1 MTAAV
6 LMPASVDEA
15 VEMLNSSPGSRI
27 LAGGTDYMVEVNYGH
42 AKPESVV
49 SLRAVDALRVWRR
62 DGDTLE
68 LGSGIRFADIQTSE
82 LAKLVPALAQ
92 AARTVGSP
100 QIRNAA
106 TIGGNVATASPAG
119 DSLPVLFAM
128 EAVVNVAGVHG
139 RRALPI
145 KEFITGVKR
154 TALRHGELIVSI
166 SVPVAS
172 GPQEFLKVGRRNAMV
187 IALANLA
194 LVVDGDRR
202 RVACALGSVGPTIIR
217 CDEAEALV
225 ERKLNWDR
233 MRLDDP
239 QVYQDF
245 GELCAHSAR
254 PINDHRATADY
265 RRHAIAVLASR
276 ALMRTL

>member
-1 MTAAV
+1 
-6 LMPASVDEA
+6 
-15 VEMLNSSPGSRI
+15 
-27 LAGGTDYMVEVNYGH
+27 
-42 AKPESVV
+42 
-49 SLRAVDALRVWRR
+49 
-62 DGDTLE
+62 
-68 LGSGIRFADIQTSE
+68 
-82 LAKLVPALAQ
+82 
-92 AARTVGSP
+92 
-100 QIRNAA
+100 
-106 TIGGNVATASPAG
+106 
-119 DSLPVLFAM
+119 

-145 KEFITGVKR
+145 NEFITGVKR
-154 TALRHGELIVSI
+154 TALGPGELIVSI

-194 LVVDGDRR
+194 LIVDGDRR
-202 RVACALGSVGPTIIR
+202 KVACALGSVGPTIIR
-217 CDEAEALV
+217 CDEAEGLV
-225 ERKLNWDR
+225 ARKVNWDR

-245 GELCAHSAR
+245 GELCANSAR

>member
-1 MTAAV
+1 MTVAV

-15 VEMLNSSPGSRI
+15 VDMLNSSPGSRV

-42 AKPESVV
+42 AKPESVI
-49 SLRAVDALRVWRR
+49 SLRAVDALRGWRR

-82 LAKLVPALAQ
+82 LAKMVPALAQ

-128 EAVVNVAGVHG
+128 GALVNVADVHG
-139 RRALPI
+139 RRTLPI

-154 TALRHGELIVSI
+154 TALRPGELIVSI

-194 LVVDGDRR
+194 LVVDGNRR
-202 RVACALGSVGPTIIR
+202 KVACALGSVGPTIIR
-217 CDEAEALV
+217 CDEAESLV
-225 ERKLNWDR
+225 ARTLNWDR
-233 MRLDDP
+233 MRLEDP

-245 GELCAHSAR
+245 GELCANRAR